1 MFGRSRKQQKIDPV
15 TARRYR
21 IMMWARFPVVG
32 IALADALKFNTSW
45 LAFAALAAWYG
56 VFLVWALGILET

>member
-1 MFGRSRKQQKIDPV
+1 MFSRSKKPQKIDPV

-21 IMMWARFPVVG
+21 IMMWARFPVMG
-32 IALADALKFNTSW
+32 IALVGVLKFDAFW

-56 VFLVWALGILET
+56 VFLVWTLGVFET